1 MFLKKNLNTLHE
13 IYTHYEFNPVEYN
26 LNSKN
31 FKNFENQR
39 KNLFEDYLKIPLQ
52 LFDNKK
58 LIEFGPANGEK
69 TLIYA
74 KCGAELTV
82 VEPNKKF
89 LNNLKKNLNKFRIK
103 FNSHNTF
110 IENFKTNKKFD
121 FIILENFLTSI
132 KKRNLALKNVS
143 KILNKNGFI
152 IFTYHN
158 SEGFFLEYFKKFIL
172 NYYTEK
178 KNLHTIN
185 EILLVA
191 KKFFS
196 KKFSKISHTR
206 NFNQYMMDN
215 FILNDFIEQTFWD
228 FNNIIKT
235 ANNLNLRFYSSWP
248 NYYNY
253 QSNWHKN
260 ILSTREHN
268 DLILKNYNEIKGHFV
283 CKGHFYSEDQMKF
296 ISKIFRIMYSNSETE
311 NNLKKIIKLIK
322 RSKYKKN
329 FIIDR
334 IYKTLINLDPK
345 SYNINFNFD
354 DWGFPNHYLCF
365 IKK

>member
-26 LNSKN
+26 LNNKN

-39 KNLFEDYLKIPLQ
+39 KNLFEDYLKIPLR
-52 LFDNKK
+52 LLNDKK

-74 KCGAELTV
+74 KYGAELTV

-89 LNNLKKNLNKFRIK
+89 LNNLKKNLGKFNVK
-103 FNSHNTF
+103 FNSYNTF
-110 IENFKTNKKFD
+110 IENFKTNNKYD
-121 FIILENFLTSI
+121 FVILENFLTSI
-132 KKRNLALKNVS
+132 KKRNLALKNVT
-143 KILNKNGFI
+143 KTLNKNGFI

-158 SEGFFLEYFKKFIL
+158 PEGFFLEYFKKFIL
-172 NYYTEK
+172 NSYTEK
-178 KNLHTIN
+178 KNLKKIN
-185 EILLVA
+185 QILFVA

-228 FNNIIKT
+228 FNDIIKT
-235 ANNLNLRFYSSWP
+235 ASSLNLRFYSSWP
-248 NYYNY
+248 NYNSY

-260 ILSTREHN
+260 ILSTKDHN
-268 DLILKNYNEIKGHFV
+268 NLVLKNYNEIKGHFV
-283 CKGHFYSEDQMKF
+283 CKGHFYSQEQMKF
-296 ISKIFRIMYSNSETE
+296 ILKIFKIMFSKSKTE
-311 NNLKKIIKLIK
+311 NNLKKILKLIK
-322 RSKYKKN
+322 ISKFKN
-329 FIIDR
+329 DLIIDR

-345 SYNINFNFD
+345 SYNTNFNFD

>member
-103 FNSHNTF
+103 FNSHNT
-110 IENFKTNKKFD
+110 
-121 FIILENFLTSI
+121 
-132 KKRNLALKNVS
+132 
-143 KILNKNGFI
+143 
-152 IFTYHN
+152 
-158 SEGFFLEYFKKFIL
+158 
-172 NYYTEK
+172 
-178 KNLHTIN
+178 
-185 EILLVA
+185 
-191 KKFFS
+191 
-196 KKFSKISHTR
+196 
-206 NFNQYMMDN
+206 
-215 FILNDFIEQTFWD
+215 
-228 FNNIIKT
+228 
-235 ANNLNLRFYSSWP
+235 
-248 NYYNY
+248 
-253 QSNWHKN
+253 
-260 ILSTREHN
+260 
-268 DLILKNYNEIKGHFV
+268 
-283 CKGHFYSEDQMKF
+283 
-296 ISKIFRIMYSNSETE
+296 
-311 NNLKKIIKLIK
+311 
-322 RSKYKKN
+322 
-329 FIIDR
+329 
-334 IYKTLINLDPK
+334 LINLDPK